1 MNELRSTIY
10 EILTEAEKAYGP
22 QDAIRYKVKS
32 VGESGKRE
40 TRVEARTYT
49 RLRNDSERFAAV
61 LAGLGER
68 GKHIAIVGA
77 TSYSWIV
84 AYYGTVS
91 SGSVAVPLDAN
102 LPAEDLCELID
113 RADVTTLVYDETKA
127 EVAQKASKQCGGLK
141 NLIAMQLSAMESVV
155 VQPAAGQP
163 ESSVLTVQP
172 VVTQSVVEQLN
183 NPIPRVLS
191 MWELI
196 QGTEPDGNCD
206 PKPED
211 LATIMFTS
219 GTTGKSKGVM
229 LTHRNLAENATA
241 LDMGYEPG
249 MVVMSVLPI
258 HHAYCLSMDILKG
271 TSIGAVVCINDSL
284 LRVAQ
289 NIKLF
294 EPNMILMV
302 PLMVETLAK
311 KLEEAALI
319 PAPIIK
325 AKVFGKQFH
334 TICSGGAYLN
344 PKYIDLFKKYGIT
357 ILQGYG
363 MTECA
368 PVISTNSNDAMK
380 AGSVGRCMPNCEARI
395 VEEEIWVKGTSVMQ
409 GYYKMPEETAQ
420 TLEDG
425 WLRTGDL
432 GYVDEDGFLFL
443 TGRRKN
449 LIITPNGENVSPE
462 EIENKLGEERLIQE
476 VLVRDSEGVIEAE
489 IFPDLEYAAK
499 KKIKDVPARLQKIID
514 EYNAAAPLY
523 KRIFKLKVRD
533 VEFEKNTTKKIKRF

>member
-10 EILTEAEKAYGP
+10 ELLVKAEEAYGA
-22 QDAIRYKVKS
+22 QDAIRYKVKEA
-32 VGESGKRE
+32 GESGKKE
-40 TRVEARTYT
+40 TKVEAKTYT
-49 RLRNDSERFAAV
+49 QLRKDSERFSAA
-61 LAGLGER
+61 LAGLEEQ
-68 GKHIAIVGA
+68 GKHIAIIGA
-77 TSYSWIV
+77 TSYSWIT
-84 AYYGTVS
+84 AYYGIVNG
-91 SGSVAVPLDAN
+91 GSVAVPLDAN

-113 RADVTTLVYDETKA
+113 RADVTTLVYDESKA
-127 EVAQKASKQCGGLK
+127 AVAQMAAEKCQELSNIIAMEAGTAVPDTLYMWD
-141 NLIAMQLSAMESVV
+141 LIAHAEEK
-155 VQPAAGQP
+155 AAY
-163 ESSVLTVQP
+163 E
-172 VVTQSVVEQLN
+172 
-183 NPIPRVLS
+183 
-191 MWELI
+191 
-196 QGTEPDGNCD
+196 

-249 MVVMSVLPI
+249 TVLMSVLPI

-271 TSIGAVVCINDSL
+271 TSVGAVICINDSL
-284 LRVAQ
+284 LRVAK

-311 KLEEAALI
+311 KLEEASLI
-319 PAPIIK
+319 PAPLVKI
-325 AKVFGKQFH
+325 KVFGKQFH

-344 PKYIDLFKKYGIT
+344 PAYIDLFKKYGIK

-368 PVISTNSNDAMK
+368 PVISTNCNSASK
-380 AGSVGRCMPNCEARI
+380 AGSIGKCMPNCEVRI
-395 VEEEIWVKGTSVMQ
+395 VDEEIQVKGSSVMQ

-425 WLRTGDL
+425 WLKTGDL
-432 GYVDEDGFLFL
+432 GYIDEEGFLFL
-443 TGRRKN
+443 TGRKKN

-462 EIENKLGEERLIQE
+462 EIENKLGENRLVQE

-489 IFPDLEYAAK
+489 IFPDHEYASK
-499 KKIKDVPARLQKIID
+499 KKIKDVQAKLQEIID
-514 EYNAAAPLY
+514 DYNKTAPLY
-523 KRIFKLKVRD
+523 KRVFKLKVRD

>member
-1 MNELRSTIY
+1 MEAKTYTQLRS
-10 EILTEAEKAYGP
+10 
-22 QDAIRYKVKS
+22 
-32 VGESGKRE
+32 
-40 TRVEARTYT
+40 
-49 RLRNDSERFAAV
+49 DSEHFGAA
-61 LAGLGER
+61 LAELGEQ

-77 TSYSWIV
+77 SSYSWV
-84 AYYGTVS
+84 TAYYGTVS

-102 LPAEDLCELID
+102 LPEADLCELID

-127 EVAQKASKQCGGLK
+127 GVALMAAEKCRKLK
-141 NLIAMQLSAMESVV
+141 NLIAMSSESKV
-155 VQPAAGQP
+155 PDA
-163 ESSVLTVQP
+163 LF
-172 VVTQSVVEQLN
+172 
-183 NPIPRVLS
+183 
-191 MWELI
+191 MWEAI
-196 QGTEPDGNCD
+196 SKARADVKFE

-271 TSIGAVVCINDSL
+271 TSIGATICINDSL

-319 PAPIIK
+319 PAVIVK

-344 PKYIDLFKKYGIT
+344 PKYIDLFKRYGIT

-368 PVISTNSNDAMK
+368 PVISTNCNNMSK
-380 AGSVGRCMPNCEARI
+380 AGSVGKCMPNCEVKT

-409 GYYKMPEETAQ
+409 GYYQMPEETAQ

-425 WLRTGDL
+425 WLKTG
-432 GYVDEDGFLFL
+432 
-443 TGRRKN
+443 
-449 LIITPNGENVSPE
+449 
-462 EIENKLGEERLIQE
+462 
-476 VLVRDSEGVIEAE
+476 A
-489 IFPDLEYAAK
+489 
-499 KKIKDVPARLQKIID
+499 
-514 EYNAAAPLY
+514 
-523 KRIFKLKVRD
+523 
-533 VEFEKNTTKKIKRF
+533 

>member
-1 MNELRSTIY
+1 MIELRSTIY
-10 EILTEAEKAYGP
+10 ELLTRAEEAYGT

-32 VGESGKRE
+32 AGDGGKKE
-40 TRVEARTYT
+40 TKVEAKTYT
-49 RLRNDSERFAAV
+49 QLRQDSERFSAA
-61 LAGLGER
+61 LAGLGEQ
-68 GKHIAIVGA
+68 GKHIALIGA
-77 TSYSWIV
+77 TSYSWITV
-84 AYYGTVS
+84 YYGIVNG
-91 SGSVAVPLDAN
+91 GSVAVPLDAN
-102 LPAEDLCELID
+102 LPDEDLCELID
-113 RADVTTLVYDETKA
+113 RADVTTLLYDGTKESAAVMSSEKCPKLVNIIAMETPGS
-127 EVAQKASKQCGGLK
+127 EIPNAQQMWNLIEKAS
-141 NLIAMQLSAMESVV
+141 A
-155 VQPAAGQP
+155 
-163 ESSVLTVQP
+163 
-172 VVTQSVVEQLN
+172 
-183 NPIPRVLS
+183 R
-191 MWELI
+191 
-196 QGTEPDGNCD
+196 PDYV

-271 TSIGAVVCINDSL
+271 TSIGAIICINDSL
-284 LRVAQ
+284 LRVAK

-311 KLEEAALI
+311 KLEEASFI
-319 PAPIIK
+319 PAPLVK
-325 AKVFGKQFH
+325 GKVFGKQFH

-344 PKYIDLFKKYGIT
+344 PAYIDFFKKYGIT

-368 PVISTNSNDAMK
+368 PVISTNCNDAFK
-380 AGSVGRCMPNCEARI
+380 AGSIGKCMPNCEVKI
-395 VEEEIWVKGTSVMQ
+395 VDEELWVKGSSVMQ
-409 GYYKMPEETAQ
+409 GYYQMPEETAQ

-425 WLRTGDL
+425 WLKTGDL
-432 GYVDEDGFLFL
+432 GYIDEDGFLFL
-443 TGRRKN
+443 TGRKKN

-462 EIENKLGEERLIQE
+462 EIENKLSEQRLVQE
-476 VLVRDSEGVIEAE
+476 VLVRESDGVIEAE
-489 IFPDLEYAAK
+489 IFPDYEYAAK
-499 KKIKDVPARLQKIID
+499 KKIKDIQTQLQEIID
-514 EYNAAAPLY
+514 SYNKTAPLY
-523 KRIFKLKVRD
+523 KRIFKLKVRE